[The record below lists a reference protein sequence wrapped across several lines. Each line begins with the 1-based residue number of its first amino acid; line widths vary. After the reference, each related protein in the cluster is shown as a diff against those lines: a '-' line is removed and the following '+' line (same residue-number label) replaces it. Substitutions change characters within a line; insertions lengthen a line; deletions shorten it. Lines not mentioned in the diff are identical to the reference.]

1 MANARAEMNC
11 SSDDEVCLN
20 EIAAT
25 KSKLNIQATS
35 FVLEGSTKDNEDP
48 RIEVGNGTAYLHG
61 FVIIRK
67 TF

>member
-1 MANARAEMNC
+1 MVKAKAEMDC

-20 EIAAT
+20 ETAAT

-35 FVLEGSTKDNEDP
+35 FVLEGSTRNNEDA
-48 RIEVGNGTAYLHG
+48 RIEVGYGTTYLHG